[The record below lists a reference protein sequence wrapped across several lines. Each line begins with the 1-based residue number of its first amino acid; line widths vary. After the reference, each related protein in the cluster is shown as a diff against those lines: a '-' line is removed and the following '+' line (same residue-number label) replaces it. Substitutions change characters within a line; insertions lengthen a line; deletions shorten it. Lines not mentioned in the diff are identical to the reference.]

1 MEDDMLDERYL
12 MHRLKSTSLAGIV
25 GAVSIGVWLL
35 IQFYRDHVFRLDL
48 MIILGIIAIVKVGA
62 LLYFKRT
69 N

>member
-1 MEDDMLDERYL
+1 MFDERYL

-35 IQFYRDHVFRLDL
+35 IQYYRDHVFRLDL
-48 MIILGIIAIVKVGA
+48 MIILGIIACVKLGA
-62 LLYFKRT
+62 LLYYRRT

>member
-1 MEDDMLDERYL
+1 MFDERYF
-12 MHRLKSTSLAGIV
+12 MHRLKSTSLAGV
-25 GAVSIGVWLL
+25 VVAVSIGVWLL

-62 LLYFKRT
+62 LLYFRRT